1 MKTVTTAKAL
11 QAEVEG
17 IKTKGLTLGFVPTMG
32 ALHQGH
38 LELMRTARKAND
50 VIVVSI
56 FVNPTQFNNPNDL
69 RSYPRTLEQDLAACQ
84 KVGVDLVFVPTV
96 EEIYPTPDTRVF
108 DFGNLDKV
116 MEGKFRPGH
125 FNGVAQV
132 VSLLFQM
139 VQPTRAYFGQK
150 DFQQLAIIRDMVRQ
164 FHFNVE
170 IVPCPIVR
178 EEDGLAMSSR
188 NALLSAKQ
196 RASAPVIA
204 KTLFAARNLVAEK
217 GVKQLVDWV
226 VSQVNA
232 DKELKVE
239 YFEVCDA
246 HTLEPIASWDDSAE
260 VVACIAVQVGEVRL
274 IDNVIL
280 KQ

>member
-96 EEIYPTPDTRVF
+96 EEMYPTPDTRVF

-164 FHFNVE
+164 LHFNVE

-196 RASAPVIA
+196 RASTPVIA

-217 GVKQLVDWV
+217 SVKQLIDWV